1 MNLDELL
8 AAMGSAPKLTGAAC
22 RGHHELFDNGD
33 HQAQALALCRE
44 CPALHDCTQWL
55 AGLPRSRRPH
65 GVVAG
70 QLPSARARKRPAQSN
85 AAGSERPS

>member
-1 MNLDELL
+1 VNLDALL
-8 AAMGSAPKLTGAAC
+8 AAIGTPKLTDAAC
-22 RGHHELFDNGD
+22 RGRHELFDNSD
-33 HQAQALALCRE
+33 HTQALALCQQ

-70 QLPSARARKRPAQSN
+70 QPPSARVCKRAAQLD
-85 AAGSERPS
+85 AAGSD